1 MNRLKSEV
9 RGQRYEGRK
18 VLLKIPLS
26 YFLLLTS
33 YFFLS
38 CSTSFD
44 SKGIYHR
51 VRSGENLIWIAKS
64 YGVDLQDLAEI
75 NNIQD
80 SGQKIYAGQKLY
92 IPPKRIY
99 RHKKLPFEGR
109 LSQYVLPE
117 KQRKGGRPK
126 EAQRIYTDHNRFIWP
141 VRGAVMSP
149 FGVRG
154 GRRHD
159 GVDIRSAHGVPI
171 RAANEGRVVYAGSM
185 RGYGNLILLR
195 HADNFFTAY
204 AHNSANLVREQQ
216 RVKRGD
222 IIGKVGKTG
231 RASGPHLHFEV
242 REGEKARNPLFFLPV
257 IR

>member
-1 MNRLKSEV
+1 MENKPGTAKGLFKSVV
-9 RGQRYEGRK
+9 RSPWSV
-18 VLLKIPLS
+18 VLIF
-26 YFLLLTS
+26 FL
-33 YFFLS
+33 LS

-44 SKGIYHR
+44 SKGVYHR
-51 VRSGENLIWIAKS
+51 VRTGENLTWIAKS
-64 YGVDLQDLAEI
+64 YGVDLQDLAEL

-80 SGQKIYAGQKLY
+80 PNRKIEPGQKLY
-92 IPPKRIY
+92 IPPRRY
-99 RHKKLPFEGR
+99 FRHKKLPFEEE
-109 LSQYVLPE
+109 LSKHVRRPPRT
-117 KQRKGGRPK
+117 RKAERDK
-126 EAQRIYTDHNRFIWP
+126 IYTDYNRFLWP

-149 FGVRG
+149 FGIRG

-159 GVDIRSAHGVPI
+159 GIDIKAKSGTPI
-171 RAANEGRVVYAGSM
+171 QAAGDGRVVYAGSM

-204 AHNSANLVREQQ
+204 AHNSLNAVREKQKI
-216 RVKRGD
+216 KRGD

-257 IR
+257 VR